1 MSLSGSEAVEKTT
14 SLWLIVAVGLLG
26 IALSYVP
33 FLGLLFYPVRLFV
46 TFLHEASH
54 GLAAIVTGGQLLQFT
69 LAPDTSGLAYT
80 RGGFRPLI
88 LVAGYAGS
96 CLWGGLL
103 LVASRRAGWEKAV
116 LLSLGAFLLGFT
128 VLFVRN
134 FFGFGVGLGLGAFF
148 LWAGW
153 HGHKRYLSLLLA
165 FLAVQN
171 SFFALEDL
179 VSLFRIS
186 AGTRV
191 VTDAS
196 LMSREL
202 TAGLVPPVV
211 FAVGI
216 GLLAIATF
224 LAFLWLAVA
233 PERAMIKGAG
243 RDERMVS

>member
-1 MSLSGSEAVEKTT
+1 MSRSGSEAVEKAT
-14 SLWLIVAVGLLG
+14 SLWLIVAVGLLA
-26 IALSYVP
+26 IALSHVP
-33 FLGLLFYPVRLFV
+33 MLGLLFYPIRLFV

-54 GLAAIVTGGQLLQFT
+54 GLAAILTGGQLLQFT
-69 LAPDTSGLAYT
+69 ISPDTSGLAYT

-134 FFGFGVGLGLGAFF
+134 LFGFGVGLGLGAFF

-153 HGHKRYLSLLLA
+153 HGRGWHLSLLLA

-179 VSLFRIS
+179 ISLFRIA
-186 AGTRV
+186 AGSRT

-202 TAGLVPPVV
+202 TLGLVPPAV

-216 GLLAIATF
+216 GVVAVVIF
-224 LAFLWLAVA
+224 CFFLWVAVA
-233 PERAMIKGAG
+233 PERARLRGERA
-243 RDERMVS
+243 DERMVS